1 MEKQLNTFRK
11 NERLCSKKLLSE
23 LTEKGIS
30 IYQHPFRFNT
40 LVTSLSYIKPA
51 QIVIAVPK
59 RNFKKAVDRNKIKRR
74 IREAYRKNKY
84 LLYEHLHKQNKKLE
98 ILLIYTAKE
107 ELTYQEIESKI
118 ILTLQHYIKSNEKHN

>member
-1 MEKQLNTFRK
+1 MEKSLNTFKK
-11 NERLCSKKLLSE
+11 NERLCSKKILSE
-23 LTEKGIS
+23 LTEKGITL
-30 IYQHPFRFNT
+30 YQHPFRFNT
-40 LVTSLSYIKPA
+40 LITSLNITQPA

-74 IREAYRKNKY
+74 IKEAYRKNKY
-84 LLYEHLHKQNKKLE
+84 LLYEHLTSQNKKMA

-107 ELTYQEIESKI
+107 ELTYHEIESKL

>member
-84 LLYEHLHKQNKKLE
+84 LLYEHLH
-98 ILLIYTAKE
+98 
-107 ELTYQEIESKI
+107 
-118 ILTLQHYIKSNEKHN
+118 